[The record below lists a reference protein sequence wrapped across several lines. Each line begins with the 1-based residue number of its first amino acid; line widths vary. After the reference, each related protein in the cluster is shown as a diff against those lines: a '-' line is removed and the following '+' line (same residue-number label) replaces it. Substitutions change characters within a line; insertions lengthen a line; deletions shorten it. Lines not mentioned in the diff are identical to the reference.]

1 MKIAT
6 FDSRGFQKVGV
17 FIENTLI
24 DVDLLFETLAH
35 LTGKEFLEILTITDA
50 IENWEE
56 VLQGLGKG
64 KKIFGEKLTNL
75 FGVKKPELSIPIT
88 RESKIFCLGKN
99 YLEHAKEVGSAPPKE
114 PIIFGK
120 FADCAVAYGDEIIYP
135 DWAIRIDPEVELAV
149 VIGRG
154 GKDIPIDEAYDYVF
168 GYTIANDVTERNL
181 QSKDLKEALP
191 WFRSKNFDTAMPI
204 GPWIVTKDEIRNP
217 HNLKIELSVNGKIR
231 QEGNT
236 KDMIFKIPELISFI
250 SNYMTLYPGDIIITG
265 TISGIAP
272 VIREDEIVCKIESI
286 GELVNKII

>member
-56 VLQGLGKG
+56 VLQGLSKG
-64 KKIFGEKLTNL
+64 KKIFGEKFTNL

-99 YLEHAKEVGSAPPKE
+99 YSEHAKEVGSAPPKE

-120 FADCAVAYGDEIIYP
+120 FADCAIAYGDEIIYP
-135 DWAIRIDPEVELAV
+135 DWATRIDPEVELAV

-154 GKDIPIDEAYDYVF
+154 GKDIPTDEAYDYVF

-231 QEGNT
+231 QKGNT
-236 KDMIFKIPELISFI
+236 KDMIFKIPELVSFI

-272 VIREDEIVCKIESI
+272 VIRGDEIVCRIESI
-286 GELVNKII
+286 GELVNKVI